1 MIFSYNGLECQF
13 WSMFGSRCYLHY
25 WNGWFYI
32 KQHPMT
38 KKIFFLYSSLSDL
51 IIWTYKKLQNI
62 KFLQINID
70 LNATCT
76 YPFLKHQRIS
86 IPSGW
91 HGPWMKI
98 RHDST
103 VTSLLRASPW
113 GSWVQGSKYY
123 FLYKILV
130 HFGMAPFFFPPSPT
144 LVRVNWTRFFSST
157 VPKLA
162 KKWKKWWTVYSN
174 GGPKL
179 VTLRNKNDC
188 LW

>member
-1 MIFSYNGLECQF
+1 MILSYNGLECQF

-38 KKIFFLYSSLSDL
+38 KNIFFLYSNLSDL
-51 IIWTYKKLQNI
+51 ITWTYKKLQNI
-62 KFLQINID
+62 RFLQINTD

-91 HGPWMKI
+91 HEPWMKI
-98 RHDST
+98 RRDST

-113 GSWVQGSKYY
+113 GSWVQWRVNTY

-130 HFGMAPFFFPPSPT
+130 HFGMAPFFFPPFP
-144 LVRVNWTRFFSST
+144 NTRTS
-157 VPKLA
+157 KLDTFLF
-162 KKWKKWWTVYSN
+162 KH
-174 GGPKL
+174 GPKACKK
-179 VTLRNKNDC
+179 VKEMVDRVFKPRSKVGNFKE
-188 LW
+188 